1 MARLSQFR
9 GEPGQDDEI
18 PQPSRSVHFDV
29 DTTATVP
36 TWRPEVESRERDVRA
51 ARRRRSLKKEKRMT
65 ITTRM
70 RAEVARQAET
80 PKLDAEALANK
91 LVERFMDDVLA
102 AVEDVSEDEKC
113 AYIKDALMQLDG
125 ALAARLRPYLVKR

>member
-9 GEPGQDDEI
+9 GEPDPDDALSQL
-18 PQPSRSVHFDV
+18 PRSVHFDV

-80 PKLDAEALANK
+80 AKLDAEALANK
-91 LVERFMDDVLA
+91 LVRRRIV
-102 AVEDVSEDEKC
+102 
-113 AYIKDALMQLDG
+113 
-125 ALAARLRPYLVKR
+125 R